1 MLVDKD
7 GEMVAGLQAQDCS
20 PSEVKEDAC
29 LEALL
34 VVVLG
39 DKEVDLLLL
48 VLRGDLVAA
57 FAEGDL
63 LLDWLRPAIKHV
75 LAVQHANGTALPED
89 HAADMIHILLYL
101 R

>member
-1 MLVDKD
+1 MVIDND
-7 GEMVAGLQAQDCS
+7 GEMGAGWQAQDCS

-75 LAVQHANGTALPED
+75 LAV
-89 HAADMIHILLYL
+89 
-101 R
+101 

>member
-1 MLVDKD
+1 MVVGND
-7 GEMVAGLQAQDCS
+7 GEMGAGWQAQDCS
-20 PSEVKEDAC
+20 PSEVKEDAR

-48 VLRGDLVAA
+48 VLSGDLVAA
-57 FAEGDL
+57 FAESDL
-63 LLDWLRPAIKHV
+63 LLDWLRPAVKHV
-75 LAVQHANGTALPED
+75 LAVQHANGAALPED
-89 HAADMIHILLYL
+89 HAADVIHVLLYL